1 MNGTD
6 SAVPIEDFV
15 QALQA
20 QLDRAQR
27 AMHVKAKALNLPLTF
42 AVKDIAID
50 LRTHVEIVKNQV
62 RVRPAGPGDHDASV
76 LHLALTTVTR
86 PMIEENAFAMDAKE
100 ERIDE
105 VKDIPEEDRRKLE
118 WAGLQTVKQIK
129 ELHDQE
135 GAATIARMA
144 DLPVDRLRR
153 ALQKM
158 VQPTVSLV
166 ETVPRV
172 GGGNGGDPVHDDPAQ
187 KLLRIRGQNLMR
199 QQVPKVHIDGE
210 PVSVL
215 QANEQEVL
223 LEPKAHQFGGILTI
237 ETEPEYS
244 TRTAFD
250 LRPAMRN
257 GQGKGENE

>member
-1 MNGTD
+1 MNGSE

-27 AMHVKAKALNLPLTF
+27 AMHIKAKNLNLPLTF

-50 LRTHVEIVKNQV
+50 LRTHVEVVKNQV
-62 RVRPAGPGDHDASV
+62 RVRPAGPGDHDASL
-76 LHLALTTVTR
+76 LHLTLTTVTR
-86 PMIEENAFAMDAKE
+86 PMIEENAFPVDPSE

-118 WAGLQTVKQIK
+118 WAGLQTVRQLK
-129 ELHDQE
+129 ELHDQS
-135 GAATIARMA
+135 GTATIGRMA
-144 DLPVDRLRR
+144 DLPVDRLRK

-158 VQPTVSLV
+158 SQPMVS
-166 ETVPRV
+166 RV
-172 GGGNGGDPVHDDPAQ
+172 DAEPGESPAE
-187 KLLRIRGQNLMR
+187 KLLRVRGENLMR
-199 QQVPKVHIDGE
+199 RQVPKVNIDGE

-215 QANEQEVL
+215 QANPREL
-223 LEPKAHQFGGILTI
+223 LLSPKAHQFGGVLTI

-244 TRTAFD
+244 TQNAFD
-250 LRPAMRN
+250 LRPSISAESGN
-257 GQGKGENE
+257 GGKA

>member
-6 SAVPIEDFV
+6 TAVPIEDFV

-27 AMHVKAKALNLPLTF
+27 AMHVKARNLNLPLTF

-62 RVRPAGPGDHDASV
+62 RVRPAGPSDQDASV
-76 LHLALTTVTR
+76 LHLSLTTVTR

-118 WAGLQTVKQIK
+118 WAGLQTVKQLK
-129 ELHDQE
+129 QLHDQE
-135 GAATIARMA
+135 GAASIGRMA
-144 DLPVDRLRR
+144 DLPIDRLRR

-158 VQPTVSLV
+158 VQPMVSRV
-166 ETVPRV
+166 ETAD
-172 GGGNGGDPVHDDPAQ
+172 GENPAQ

-199 QQVPKVHIDGE
+199 QQVPKVQIEGE

-215 QANEQEVL
+215 QANEHEVL
-223 LEPKAHQFGGILTI
+223 LAPKAHQFGGVLSI
-237 ETEPEYS
+237 ETEPNYLAH
-244 TRTAFD
+244 TAFD
-250 LRPAMRN
+250 LRPALVSAS
-257 GQGKGENE
+257 GKGDGE

>member
-1 MNGTD
+1 
-6 SAVPIEDFV
+6 
-15 QALQA
+15 
-20 QLDRAQR
+20 
-27 AMHVKAKALNLPLTF
+27 
-42 AVKDIAID
+42 
-50 LRTHVEIVKNQV
+50 
-62 RVRPAGPGDHDASV
+62 
-76 LHLALTTVTR
+76 
-86 PMIEENAFAMDAKE
+86 MIEENAFAMDANE

-118 WAGLQTVKQIK
+118 WAGLQTVRQIK
-129 ELHDQE
+129 QLHDQE
-135 GAATIARMA
+135 GAASIGRMA

-158 VQPTVSLV
+158 VQPMVSRV

-172 GGGNGGDPVHDDPAQ
+172 DDGTAEDPAQ

-250 LRPAMRN
+250 LRPAMKN
-257 GQGKGENE
+257 GHDKGESE

>member
-6 SAVPIEDFV
+6 TAVPIEDFV

-27 AMHVKAKALNLPLTF
+27 AMHIKAKNLNLPLTF

-50 LRTHVEIVKNQV
+50 LRTHVEVVKNQV
-62 RVRPAGPGDHDASV
+62 RVRPAGPTDRDASV
-76 LHLALTTVTR
+76 LHLSLTTVTR
-86 PMIEENAFAMDAKE
+86 PMIEENAFAMDANE

-118 WAGLQTVKQIK
+118 WAGFQTVKQLK
-129 ELHDQE
+129 EVHDQE
-135 GAATIARMA
+135 GTATIGRMA
-144 DLPVDRLRR
+144 DLPVDRLHK

-158 VQPTVSLV
+158 VQPMVS
-166 ETVPRV
+166 RV
-172 GGGNGGDPVHDDPAQ
+172 DTENGEDPAQ

-199 QQVPKVHIDGE
+199 RQVPRVQIEGE

-215 QANEQEVL
+215 QANEREVL
-223 LEPKAHQFGGILTI
+223 LAPKPHQFGGVLSI
-237 ETEPEYS
+237 ETEPNFV
-244 TRTAFD
+244 TQAAFD
-250 LRPAMRN
+250 LRPTLGGASGN
-257 GQGKGENE
+257 GGGE

>member
-1 MNGTD
+1 MNGSE

-27 AMHVKAKALNLPLTF
+27 AMHIKAKNLNLPLTF

-50 LRTHVEIVKNQV
+50 LRTHVEVIKNQV
-62 RVRPAGPGDHDASV
+62 RVRPAGPGDHDASL
-76 LHLALTTVTR
+76 LHLTLTTVTR
-86 PMIEENAFAMDAKE
+86 PMIEENAFPMDAAE

-118 WAGLQTVKQIK
+118 WAGLQTVKQLK
-129 ELHDQE
+129 ELHEQA
-135 GAATIARMA
+135 GTATIGRMA
-144 DLPVDRLRR
+144 DLPIDRLRK

-158 VQPTVSLV
+158 SQPMVSRV
-166 ETVPRV
+166 DAEPGET
-172 GGGNGGDPVHDDPAQ
+172 PAE

-199 QQVPKVHIDGE
+199 NQAPKVDIAGE
-210 PVSVL
+210 PVSIL
-215 QANEQEVL
+215 QANEHEL
-223 LEPKAHQFGGILTI
+223 LLAPKPHQFAGVLTI
-237 ETEPEYS
+237 ETEPEYT

-250 LRPAMRN
+250 LRASAPAESGN
-257 GQGKGENE
+257 GAHS

>member
-1 MNGTD
+1 MNGSD
-6 SAVPIEDFV
+6 AAVPIEDFV

-27 AMHVKAKALNLPLTF
+27 AMHVKARNLNLPLTF

-50 LRTHVEIVKNQV
+50 LRTHVEVVKNQV

-86 PMIEENAFAMDAKE
+86 PMIEENAFAMDASE

-105 VKDIPEEDRRKLE
+105 VKEIPEEDRRKLE
-118 WAGLQTVKQIK
+118 WAGLQTVRQIK

-135 GAATIARMA
+135 GAATIGRMA

-158 VQPTVSLV
+158 VQPMVSRV
-166 ETVPRV
+166 ETED
-172 GGGNGGDPVHDDPAQ
+172 GENPAQ
-187 KLLRIRGQNLMR
+187 RLLRIRGQNLMR
-199 QQVPKVHIDGE
+199 QQVPKVQIEGE
-210 PVSVL
+210 PVSVV
-215 QANEQEVL
+215 QANEHEVL
-223 LEPKAHQFGGILTI
+223 LEPKAHQFGGVLTI
-237 ETEPEYS
+237 ETAPNYS
-244 TRTAFD
+244 TQTAFD
-250 LRPAMRN
+250 LRPAMT
-257 GQGKGENE
+257 QAEAKGGSE

>member
-6 SAVPIEDFV
+6 PAVPIEDFV

-27 AMHVKAKALNLPLTF
+27 AMHVKARNLNLPLTF

-50 LRTHVEIVKNQV
+50 LRTHVEVVKNQV
-62 RVRPAGPGDHDASV
+62 RVRPAGPSDHDASV
-76 LHLALTTVTR
+76 LHLSLTTVTR
-86 PMIEENAFAMDAKE
+86 PMIEENAFAMDATE

-118 WAGLQTVKQIK
+118 WAGLQTVKQLK
-129 ELHDQE
+129 NLHDQE
-135 GAATIARMA
+135 GTASIGRMA
-144 DLPVDRLRR
+144 DLPVDRLRK

-158 VQPTVSLV
+158 VQPMVSRIDS
-166 ETVPRV
+166 ED
-172 GGGNGGDPVHDDPAQ
+172 GENPAQ

-199 QQVPKVHIDGE
+199 QQVPKVQIEGE

-215 QANEQEVL
+215 QANEREVL
-223 LEPKAHQFGGILTI
+223 LAPKPHQFGGMLSI
-237 ETEPEYS
+237 ETEPNYV

-250 LRPAMRN
+250 LRPSPASASGN
-257 GQGKGENE
+257 GDGA